1 MGTSV
6 DARYA
11 VGNRWGWLA
20 GGAGLALALLRL
32 DRLLRPTV
40 EGAPWQVAVAAGAI
54 MGATITWAMR
64 NRWSMLLGNLAALFV
79 VTLRIVIPNTL
90 VAGIIPTARSLDAL
104 RSEIGLGIDLIRF
117 GVAPVSPVAGLVII
131 LTAVFW
137 VLAALVAWGIRTHH
151 PVVALLPP
159 LLFYLQLAVIDQ
171 TDGGAL
177 WTVAF
182 LTVIAL
188 VLWAI
193 ARDKQL
199 DSSLRMRSSRT
210 TRSPFVYPALFMV
223 SSIVLAFG
231 GVHVVANVIPSSGLV
246 DWRSHAGLGGGVLVG
261 VSYNL
266 FTSIRQDLLSPTDT
280 PLFTAQ
286 VEGDIDPSTLYWQLI
301 TLEEFDGQNWIA
313 RTRDIKSPD
322 ADTWEDPEMAFFGP
336 TTPVS
341 ASVRI
346 ASLKQNYLPVL
357 YSPTWLGSDLAI
369 FNDSY
374 GVRTD
379 GAVQFN
385 LFSFE
390 DLTYQEAALV
400 PTPDVDV
407 LASTG
412 GTLTPIF
419 QEAADKGA
427 FDGHSV
433 PTPAIERP
441 ASLADDLELPK
452 LDPIIQTKARELTA
466 DGTSTFEK
474 ALLLE
479 AWFRDP
485 NIFTY
490 STDIDPGHSATDLAD
505 WLFAIDSPSYRT
517 GYCEQFATAMAVMAR
532 TIGIP
537 SRVVTGFGPG
547 QVQSDGTIIVRDRNA
562 HAWVQ
567 LWMNNQGW
575 VRFDPTPG
583 GGGTGGSSVG
593 LVGFDAR
600 QYIPP
605 PPDETDTTSSSG
617 GAATSPEFNPNFGER
632 PDVPLGS
639 GGDEPTTR
647 GPFFTPTRI
656 VLIAVLLILFSP
668 LLVKTIRR
676 RNRIAR
682 LKRGNIAAVW
692 EELVDYLDD
701 LGKRPSPA
709 ATPLEVAESVHR
721 SMVPL
726 AVGVTRER
734 FGRSDRLDGMVV
746 ADATR
751 SFIETESYLRTV
763 HPVGNRLK
771 ARMGLRSLIRR

>member
-6 DARYA
+6 DERYA
-11 VGNRWGWLA
+11 VGNRWSWLA
-20 GGAGLALALLRL
+20 GGAGVALALLRL
-32 DRLLRPTV
+32 GRLLRPTV
-40 EGAPWQVAVAAGAI
+40 EGAPWQVAVVAGAI
-54 MGATITWAMR
+54 MGTTITWAMR
-64 NRWSMLLGNLAALFV
+64 SRWSMLLANLAALFV
-79 VTLRIVIPNTL
+79 VTLRIVIPSTL
-90 VAGIIPTARSLDAL
+90 VAGILPTAQSLHAF
-104 RSEIGLGIDLIRF
+104 RSELDLGILIIRS
-117 GVAPVSPVAGLVII
+117 GVAPVTPVAGLVII

-137 VLAALVAWGIRTHH
+137 VLAALIAWGIRTHH

-171 TDGGAL
+171 DGGETP

-182 LTVIAL
+182 LIVMAL

-193 ARDKQL
+193 AHDSQL
-199 DSSLRMRSSRT
+199 DSTLHMRSSHT
-210 TRSPFVYPALFMV
+210 IRSPFVYPALFV
-223 SSIVLAFG
+223 ISSVALAFG
-231 GVHVVANVIPSSGLV
+231 GVHVVENAIPASGLV
-246 DWRSHAGLGGGVLVG
+246 DWRSHTGLGGGVLVG

-266 FTSIRQDLLSPTDT
+266 FTSIHQDLLSPTDT
-280 PLFTAQ
+280 PVFTAR
-286 VEGDIDPSTLYWQLI
+286 VEGDVDPSTLYWELI
-301 TLEEFDGQNWIA
+301 TLEEFDGRNWIP
-313 RTRDIKSPD
+313 RERDVKSPG

-346 ASLKQNYLPVL
+346 ASLTQNFLPVL

-390 DLTYQEAALV
+390 NLTYQEAALV
-400 PTPDVDV
+400 PTPDIDV

-419 QEAADKGA
+419 QEAADKGV
-427 FDGHSV
+427 FDGHAV
-433 PTPAIERP
+433 PTPAVNHP
-441 ASLADDLELPK
+441 ASLSADLELPR

-485 NIFTY
+485 NNFTY
-490 STDIDPGHSATDLAD
+490 STDIDPGHSATNLAD
-505 WLFAIDSPSYRT
+505 WLFTTDSPSYRT

-532 TIGIP
+532 TINIP

-547 QVQSDGTIIVRDRNA
+547 QVQPDGTIVVRDRNA
-562 HAWVQ
+562 HAWVE

-583 GGGTGGSSVG
+583 GGGTGGSTVG

-605 PPDETDTTSSSG
+605 PPEETDTTSPSDSASSG
-617 GAATSPEFNPNFGER
+617 REFTPDFGER

-639 GGDEPTTR
+639 GGDVPTAD
-647 GPFFTPTRI
+647 GPFLTPTRI
-656 VLIAVLLILFSP
+656 VLLALLLIVSSP
-668 LLVKTIRR
+668 LLIKTARR
-676 RNRIAR
+676 RRRLAR
-682 LKRGNIAAVW
+682 LKRGEVSAAW
-692 EELVDYLDD
+692 EELVDHLDD
-701 LGKRPSPA
+701 LKREPSPA

-726 AVGVTRER
+726 AVGVTQER
-734 FGRSDRLDGMVV
+734 FGRSDHLDGTVV
-746 ADATR
+746 AAATR
-751 SFIETESYLRTV
+751 SFIETESYLKTI
-763 HPVGNRLK
+763 HPIGNRLR
-771 ARMGLRSLIRR
+771 ARMRLRSLIRR

>member
-6 DARYA
+6 DERYA
-11 VGNRWGWLA
+11 VGNRWSWLA
-20 GGAGLALALLRL
+20 GFTGLAIALLRL
-32 DRLLRPTV
+32 GRLLRPTV

-64 NRWSMLLGNLAALFV
+64 SRWSMLFANLAALFV
-79 VTLRIVIPNTL
+79 VTLRIVVPNTL
-90 VAGIIPTARSLDAL
+90 VAGVLPTAHSLDAF
-104 RSEIGLGIDLIRF
+104 RSELELGILLIRS

-137 VLAALVAWGIRTHH
+137 VLAALIAWGIRTHH

-171 TDGGAL
+171 GGAETP

-182 LTVIAL
+182 LVVIAL

-193 ARDKQL
+193 AHDKL
-199 DSSLRMRSSRT
+199 FDSTLRMRSSQA

-223 SSIVLAFG
+223 SSIALAFG
-231 GVHVVANVIPSSGLV
+231 GVHVIENAIPASGLV
-246 DWRSHAGLGGGVLVG
+246 DWRSHTGLGGGVLVG

-280 PLFTAQ
+280 PVFTAR
-286 VEGDIDPSTLYWQLI
+286 VEGDVDPSTLYWELI
-301 TLEEFDGQNWIA
+301 TLEEFDGQNWIP
-313 RTRDIKSPD
+313 RTRDVRSPD

-346 ASLKQNYLPVL
+346 AGLKQNFLPVL

-379 GAVQFN
+379 GAIQFN

-390 DLTYQEAALV
+390 GLTYQEAALV
-400 PTPDVDV
+400 PTPDVDA

-419 QEAADKGA
+419 KEAADKA
-427 FDGHSV
+427 VFDGHAV
-433 PTPAIERP
+433 PTPAINHP
-441 ASLADDLELPK
+441 ASLSDDLELPS

-466 DGTSTFEK
+466 GGSSTFEK

-485 NIFTY
+485 NNFTY

-532 TIGIP
+532 TISIP

-547 QVQSDGTIIVRDRNA
+547 QVQPDGTIVVRDRNA
-562 HAWVQ
+562 HAWVE

-605 PPDETDTTSSSG
+605 PPEETDTTTPSD
-617 GAATSPEFNPNFGER
+617 GAASPELNPDFGEL

-639 GGDEPTTR
+639 GSDEPTVR

-656 VLIAVLLILFSP
+656 VLLALLLILFSP
-668 LLVKTIRR
+668 LLIKTIRR

-682 LKRGNIAAVW
+682 LKRGDVSAVW
-692 EELVDYLDD
+692 EELVDHLDD
-701 LGKRPSPA
+701 LGRGPSPA
-709 ATPLEVAESVHR
+709 ATPLEVADSVHQ

-726 AVGVTRER
+726 AVGVTQER
-734 FGRSDRLDGMVV
+734 FGRSDRLDGEVV
-746 ADATR
+746 ANATR

-763 HPVGNRLK
+763 HPVGNRLR
-771 ARMGLRSLIRR
+771 ARMGLRSLFRR

>member
-1 MGTSV
+1 
-6 DARYA
+6 
-11 VGNRWGWLA
+11 VGNRWSWLA
-20 GGAGLALALLRL
+20 GGAGLALALTRL
-32 DRLLRPTV
+32 GRLLAPTV
-40 EGAPWQVAVAAGAI
+40 EGAPWQVAVVAGAI

-64 NRWSMLLGNLAALFV
+64 NRWSMLFANLAALFV
-79 VTLRIVIPNTL
+79 VTLRIVVPNTL
-90 VAGIIPTARSLDAL
+90 VAGVLPTARSLDEF
-104 RSEIGLGIDLIRF
+104 RSELGLGIDIIRF
-117 GVAPVSPVAGLVII
+117 GVAPVLPVAGLVII

-137 VLAALVAWGIRTHH
+137 VLAALIAWGIRTHH

-171 TDGGAL
+171 NGAETL

-182 LTVIAL
+182 LIVIAL

-193 ARDKQL
+193 ARDRQL
-199 DSSLRMRSSRT
+199 DSTLRMRSSRE
-210 TRSPFVYPALFMV
+210 TRSPFVYPALFMA

-231 GVHVVANVIPSSGLV
+231 GVHVVAKAIPASGLV
-246 DWRSHAGLGGGVLVG
+246 DWRSHTGLGGGVLIG

-280 PLFTAQ
+280 PVFTAQ
-286 VEGDIDPSTLYWQLI
+286 VEGDVDPSTLYWELI
-301 TLEEFDGQNWIA
+301 TLEEYDGQNWIPRA
-313 RTRDIKSPD
+313 RDVKSPD

-346 ASLKQNYLPVL
+346 AGLKQNFLPVL

-379 GAVQFN
+379 GSVQFN

-390 DLTYQEAALV
+390 NLTYQEAALV
-400 PTPDVDV
+400 PTPDVDA

-412 GTLTPIF
+412 GTLTPVF
-419 QEAADKGA
+419 QEAADKGV
-427 FDGHSV
+427 FDGHAV
-433 PTPAIERP
+433 PTPAIRRP
-441 ASLADDLELPK
+441 ASLSDDLELPK

-485 NIFTY
+485 KNFTY

-505 WLFAIDSPSYRT
+505 WLFAIDTPSYRT

-532 TIGIP
+532 TINIP

-547 QVQSDGTIIVRDRNA
+547 QVQPDGTIIVRDRNA
-562 HAWVQ
+562 HAWVE

-575 VRFDPTPG
+575 IRFDPTPG

-605 PPDETDTTSSSG
+605 PPDQTDTTSPSD
-617 GAATSPEFNPNFGER
+617 GATASTEFNPDFGER

-639 GGDEPTTR
+639 EGDGPTIR

-656 VLIAVLLILFSP
+656 VLLALLLILFSP
-668 LLVKTIRR
+668 LLIKTVRR
-676 RNRIAR
+676 RGRIAR
-682 LKRGNIAAVW
+682 LKRGYISAVW
-692 EELVDYLDD
+692 DELIDNLDD
-701 LGKRPSPA
+701 LKRGPSPA

-726 AVGVTRER
+726 AVGVTQER
-734 FGRSDRLDGMVV
+734 FGRSDHLDGTIV

-763 HPVGNRLK
+763 HPVGNRMR